1 MPHIIYVV
9 SKNVKKKLYEYQ
21 KWYQKVPF
29 SPFLIIWSPNLE
41 IIKAGLKLVVLLP
54 DN

>member
-1 MPHIIYVV
+1 MSI
-9 SKNVKKKLYEYQ
+9 KNGIKKCLF
-21 KWYQKVPF
+21 PIF
-29 SPFLIIWSPNLE
+29 IIWSPNLE

>member
-1 MPHIIYVV
+1 MSIKNGIKKCLFPH
-9 SKNVKKKLYEYQ
+9 
-21 KWYQKVPF
+21 F
-29 SPFLIIWSPNLE
+29 FIIWSPNLE